1 MKRNKHTQ
9 GRLSVLLHIT
19 TKLVQLCRGNGI
31 LVLLSVNCDG
41 SFSEG
46 TIFYTNENLVMTVS
60 EEIEKKLGTPIELWS
75 GYSDLVVNTIKKL
88 IPCEELIT
96 RMDEVDFSKYL
107 EYDGETGFVED
118 EIDPD
123 DIEFKE

>member
-1 MKRNKHTQ
+1 MEIKVDIVDYMGKFE
-9 GRLSVLLHIT
+9 
-19 TKLVQLCRGNGI
+19 NGI

-46 TIFYTNENLVMTVS
+46 TIFYTSDNLALTVS
-60 EEIEKKLGTPIELWS
+60 EEVEKKIGTKIELWE
-75 GYSDLVVNTIKKL
+75 GYQDLLTNILKKL

>member
-1 MKRNKHTQ
+1 MEIKVDIVDYMGKMD
-9 GRLSVLLHIT
+9 GGV
-19 TKLVQLCRGNGI
+19 
-31 LVLLSVNCDG
+31 LVLLSINCDG

-46 TIFYTNENLVMTVS
+46 TIFYTSDNLALTVS
-60 EEIEKKLGTPIELWS
+60 EEVEEKIGTKIELWS
-75 GYSDLVVNTIKKL
+75 GYKDLIESVLKKL
-88 IPCEELIT
+88 IPCEELLSRI
-96 RMDEVDFSKYL
+96 DDVDFSKYL